1 MARKKKKSTF
11 QKIENVMVILM
22 AVITLFGVAASVV
35 YYLMGQ

>member
-11 QKIENVMVILM
+11 QKIENIMVILM

-35 YYLMGQ
+35 YYLMG

>member
-35 YYLMGQ
+35 YYLMG